1 MKIQFESQLKEQ
13 LIKRMAIDN
22 PWWLSGKIADDYY
35 KMPQRSYADV
45 FYPMV
50 ADTSV
55 RRATILMGPRRVGKT
70 VMIYHTIAKLINA
83 GIDPQKIIY
92 LSIDTPIYN
101 NISLEELF
109 NYARQA
115 LKQEENYADFFV
127 FYDEIQYLKNWEVHL
142 KSLVDTYRNVKFIA
156 SGSAAAALK
165 MKSDESG
172 AGRFSDFMLPPL
184 TFYEY
189 IDIQNLNQIIIERSN
204 KSIVPYDTINIE
216 ELNRLFINYINYGG
230 YPEVVFSEKIRSNPG
245 QYIKN
250 DIIDKV
256 LLRDLPSLYGITD
269 IQELNKLF
277 VHIAFRSGNEF
288 SYEKLSTEAGIKKE
302 ILKKYLEYLEAAFL
316 IKVVN
321 RIDQNAKRMQRV
333 TSFKIYLTNP
343 TLRCALFSPIDDSDD
358 FIGSMVETA
367 IFAQWVQGE
376 KSDFYYANWTSG
388 REKGEVDMVW
398 SDSATQKAFS
408 LAEVKWTDRYYENPS
423 ELKSLNRFLELNHDI
438 RKIIVTSKT
447 KTGSYDTPNGK
458 ILFIPAAIYAYWVS
472 YFLYKNKRNQL
483 LSPYEA
489 LK

>member
-1 MKIQFESQLKEQ
+1 MSQLDSQLKEQ
-13 LIKRMAIDN
+13 VIKRMSIDN
-22 PWWLSGKIADDYY
+22 PWWLSGAIADDYS
-35 KMPQRSYADV
+35 KMPQRAYNEV

-70 VMIYHTIAKLINA
+70 VMIYHTIARLIA
-83 GIDPQKIIY
+83 DGVDPQKIIY

-101 NISLEELF
+101 NVSLEELF

-115 LKQEENYADFFV
+115 LKQEDNYDDFFV

-142 KSLVDTYRNVKFIA
+142 KSLVDSYRKIKFIA

-165 MKSDESG
+165 MKSNESG
-172 AGRFSDFMLPPL
+172 AGRFTDFMLPPL
-184 TFYEY
+184 TFYEFLNL
-189 IDIQNLNQIIIERSN
+189 QNLNKIIVERTD
-204 KSIVPYDTINIE
+204 KTIAPYDSINID
-216 ELNRLFINYINYGG
+216 ELNRKFIEYINYGG
-230 YPEVVFSEKIRSNPG
+230 YPEVVFSEKIRENPG

-333 TSFKIYLTNP
+333 TCFKIYLTNP
-343 TLRCALFSPIDDSDD
+343 TLRCALFSPIDDADSS
-358 FIGSMVETA
+358 IGGMVETA
-367 IFAQWVQGE
+367 IFAQWIQGE

-398 SDSATQKAFS
+398 TDPATQKAFS
-408 LAEVKWTDRYYENPS
+408 LAEVKWTDRFYENPT
-423 ELKSLNRFLELNHDI
+423 ELKSLNRFLESNSDI

-447 KTGSYDTPNGK
+447 KAGTYDTSHGK

-472 YFLYKNKRNQL
+472 DFLYKNKRSQL
-483 LSPYEA
+483 LTPNDMS
-489 LK
+489 K